1 MAEKVGQKTNKK
13 STAGKTIYKTP
24 EGEMV
29 SERSRTI
36 PIGDKF
42 YNVPSIYANKD
53 K

>member
-29 SERSRTI
+29 SEKSVTS
-36 PIGDKF
+36 KF
-42 YNVPSIYANKD
+42 GENAYVNAP
-53 K
+53 